1 MLKSASPELVWPA
14 VVPPRLAAVFA
25 AFVQLESSQWLPAAQ
40 LRMLQAR
47 QLAARLQH
55 AARASAWFSP
65 QLAGA
70 DLRPAH
76 AFDTLARL
84 PVLTRASLQRPDAG
98 LICATGEVHGPQIA
112 LNTSGS
118 SGEPVQIRCTQ
129 AAQVLRQAFMMRSF
143 AWQQLDSQKIY
154 ASIRSGLAPAA
165 DGGPQHAR
173 NWNAAMGG
181 LFGSGPSWSFPI
193 SEPLARQLAVLAST
207 PAHYLASYPSNLRGL
222 LALSP
227 ANPRDVEVVISQG
240 EALDP
245 ALAAALSRAWGVR
258 VVDEYS
264 SEELGPIATQCEHG
278 QFHCMAEGLVVELL
292 RADGSA
298 CAPGEL
304 GRVVVTDLRNF
315 ATALLRYDT
324 ADFAEAGAA
333 CACGRGLPTLGRI
346 RGRERNLAQ
355 LPDGG
360 RFWPNLAPLQEGP
373 VRERVRQFQ
382 IRQVAPTALVLRV
395 HPARP
400 LDEADRTVLA
410 EAVRAAFGAVFNVSF
425 EVFDG
430 PLPKGPNGK
439 FMEFQCLLPAGESRR
454 N

>member
-14 VVPPRLAAVFA
+14 VIDPRLAQIFA
-25 AFVQLESSQWLPAAQ
+25 AFAQIESSQWLTPAQ
-40 LRMLQAR
+40 LRRQQAR
-47 QLAARLQH
+47 QLSARLQH
-55 AARASAWFSP
+55 AARASTWFAP

-84 PVLTRASLQRPDAG
+84 PVLTRSIVQRPDAG
-98 LICATGEVHGPQIA
+98 LFCATSDAHGPHIT

-118 SGEPVQIRCTQ
+118 SGEPLQIRCTQ
-129 AAQVLRQAFMMRSF
+129 AAQVLRQAFMLRTF
-143 AWQQLDSQKIY
+143 AWQQLDPRKTY
-154 ASIRSGLAPAA
+154 ASIRSGLTRVAE
-165 DGGPQHAR
+165 GGPQYAR
-173 NWNAAMGG
+173 NWNAVMGG
-181 LFGSGPSWSFPI
+181 LFGGGPSWSFPI
-193 SEPLARQLAVLAST
+193 SEPLERQLAVLAT
-207 PAHYLASYPSNLRGL
+207 TRAHYLASYPSNLRGL
-222 LALSP
+222 LELSP
-227 ANPRDVEVVISQG
+227 SNPCGAEVVISQG

-245 ALAAALSRAWGVR
+245 ALAAALTRAWGVR

-264 SEELGPIATQCEHG
+264 SEELGAIASQCERG

-292 RADGSA
+292 REDGTV

-324 ADFAEAGAA
+324 ADYAEAGAV

-346 RGRERNLAQ
+346 HGRERNLAR

-382 IRQVAPTALVLRV
+382 IRQVAPATLVLRL
-395 HPARP
+395 HPVRP
-400 LDEADRTVLA
+400 LDDADRQVLA
-410 EAVRAAFGAVFNVSF
+410 GAVRAAFGEVFSVRF

-439 FMEFQCLLPAGESRR
+439 FMEFQCLLPAGASGQA
-454 N
+454 